1 MEKLVHF
8 GKYQHFKGMEYRV
21 IKEVKIDGEIVVL
34 YQKLY
39 DDYSFWLRPRTMFLD
54 YKDGVK
60 RFTFIEN
67 SFVEISLPDEVEA
80 IHSESEKKYK
90 VIL

>member
-1 MEKLVHF
+1 MEKLVYL
-8 GKYQHFKGMEYRV
+8 GKYKHFKGMEYRV

-39 DDYSFWLRPRTMFLD
+39 DDYSFWLRPRLMFLD
-54 YKDGVK
+54 YKNGAK

-67 SFVEISLPDEVEA
+67 TTEKVELPEILEA
-80 IHSESEKKYK
+80 THSESEKKYK
-90 VIL
+90 VTL